1 MTILLFFTYGV
12 FALDVKGP
20 NLKAQ
25 PNALKTVALIFFSE
39 IIVLGQNLN
48 FLIIRYVET
57 KLFIKKKSAKIKP
70 KERMKNDCTNP
81 MQNVTLSE
89 DMVYLLFFKIF

>member
-25 PNALKTVALIFFSE
+25 PNTLKTVAMIFFSE

-70 KERMKNDCTNP
+70 KE
-81 MQNVTLSE
+81 
-89 DMVYLLFFKIF
+89 